1 MYMAQIGLFSLTTPS
16 LLPRHITEKRR
27 YVQGRSHVFLSKRLH
42 QNKGGHHLFFLVSY
56 SLDTVIYV
64 INLCL
69 VWVVFVYLF
78 RFCMCLLK
86 ILV

>member
-16 LLPRHITEKRR
+16 LPPRPITEKRR

-42 QNKGGHHLFFLVSY
+42 QNRGGHSLFFLVSD
-56 SLDTVIYV
+56 SLDAVIYV

>member
-42 QNKGGHHLFFLVSY
+42 HLFFLVSD

-69 VWVVFVYLF
+69 VWVVCLFVS
-78 RFCMCLLK
+78 
-86 ILV
+86 ILYVSAENLSLM